1 MAGLIP
7 QNFIDDLLSRANIVD
22 VIDKRV
28 SLKKT
33 GKNYTACCPFHNEK
47 SPSFSVEPEKQFF
60 YCFGCGEGGNVLGF
74 IMKFDS
80 VDFPQAIEILAQEYG
95 LDVPREESPAQKKNA
110 ARLSEIHDTLLKSTA
125 FYQEQLRSH
134 KNRGAAIE
142 YLKRRGVS
150 GEIAR
155 DFNLGFAPEGW
166 DNLSSRYAGSPK
178 GRENLLKAGLV
189 LDRKSKDN
197 DKTFYD
203 RFRNRIMFPIRDS
216 RGRTVAFGGRV
227 LGDEKPK
234 YLNSPE
240 TLVFQKGS
248 ELYGLYEAKKHKA
261 SVEKFVIVE
270 GYMDVIALAQMG
282 IRNAVATLGTATSTH
297 HLVKLFRIVPAVIF
311 CFDGDS
317 AGRKAA
323 WRALETSLPQMEDGR
338 QISFLFLP
346 DNEDPDT
353 LVRKVGKEAF
363 NELIDNAMPL
373 EEFLF
378 NKLSSDLDLE
388 SFQDRGKLSKLAKPL
403 LNQIPNGI
411 FSILVRKRLA
421 EILGIELDSLN
432 LALNSSSDE
441 SEVKRYGAALSQSS
455 SHENGQASKAASEQR
470 QFKAEFTSRVSA
482 DQRIYKKPAGR
493 RKESL
498 ELKAIELLLIE
509 PTVALKA
516 DGDFGVLEH
525 SKNNE
530 TKVLFSLINMIKK
543 DPKINVSVLLG
554 YCSGSEIRSN
564 LSHRL
569 NAERIT
575 PREGLGPEFLE
586 IYNNILSFN
595 KKQLEQSEI
604 TEKLRIRAAEL
615 DQT

>member
-7 QNFIDDLLSRANIVD
+7 QNFIDDLLTRANIVD

-28 SLKKT
+28 SLRKT

-60 YCFGCGEGGNVLGF
+60 YCFGCGEGGNALGF
-74 IMKFDS
+74 ITKFDS
-80 VDFPQAIEILAQEYG
+80 VDFPQAVEILAQEYG
-95 LDVPREESPAQKKNA
+95 LEVPREESPAQKKIA
-110 ARLSEIHDTLLKSTA
+110 AKLEGIHDILAKSSK

-134 KNRGAAIE
+134 SGRDAAVE
-142 YLKRRGVS
+142 YLKHRGVS

-155 DFNLGFAPEGW
+155 DFCLGFAPEGW
-166 DNLSSRYAGSPK
+166 ENLSSLCAKNPQEK
-178 GRENLLKAGLV
+178 ENLVKAGLV
-189 LDRKSKDN
+189 LNRESKDN
-197 DKTFYD
+197 EKSTYD

-216 RGRTVAFGGRV
+216 RGRTIAFGGRV

-240 TLVFQKGS
+240 TPVFQKGS
-248 ELYGLYEAKKHKA
+248 ELYGLYEAKKNRA
-261 SVEKFVIVE
+261 SVEKFLIVE

-282 IRNAVATLGTATSTH
+282 IRNAVATLGTATSAQ
-297 HLVKLFRIVPAVIF
+297 HLTKLFRLVPEVIF

-353 LVRKVGKEAF
+353 LIRKVGQQAF
-363 NELIDNAMPL
+363 NNLIDDATPL

-378 NKLSSDLDLE
+378 NKLSSELDLG

-403 LNQIPNGI
+403 LNQIPDGVFNL
-411 FSILVRKRLA
+411 LVRKRLA
-421 EILGIELDSLN
+421 EILGIELDALN
-432 LALNSSSDE
+432 TTISSSAGKFEAKHYEAVSPNSSSN
-441 SEVKRYGAALSQSS
+441 
-455 SHENGQASKAASEQR
+455 ENDQATEQR
-470 QFKAEFTSRVSA
+470 RFKAKFTSKVSA
-482 DQRIYKKPAGR
+482 E
-493 RKESL
+493 RKFHKNKIVRKRESL

-509 PTVALKA
+509 PTIALSV
-516 DGDFGVLEH
+516 DGDFELLEH
-525 SKNNE
+525 SKNDE
-530 TKVLFSLINMIKK
+530 GKVLFSLIKMIKN
-543 DPKINVSVLLG
+543 DPKISVTVLLG
-554 YCSGSEIRSN
+554 YCSGSEIKSS

-575 PREGLGPEFLE
+575 PKEGLGPEFLE
-586 IYNNILSFN
+586 IYSSILSLN
-595 KKQLEQSEI
+595 KKQVAQHEI
-604 TEKLRIRAAEL
+604 NEKLRARAAEL
-615 DQT
+615 DQI

>member
-7 QNFIDDLLSRANIVD
+7 QNFIDDLLTRANIVD

-28 SLKKT
+28 SLRKT

-60 YCFGCGEGGNVLGF
+60 YCFGCGEGGNALGF
-74 IMKFDS
+74 ITKFDS
-80 VDFPQAIEILAQEYG
+80 VDFPQAVEILAQEYG
-95 LDVPREESPAQKKNA
+95 LEVPREESPAQKKIA
-110 ARLSEIHDTLLKSTA
+110 AKLEGIHDILAKSSK

-134 KNRGAAIE
+134 SGRDAAVE
-142 YLKRRGVS
+142 YLKHRGVS

-155 DFNLGFAPEGW
+155 DFCLGFAPEGW
-166 DNLSSRYAGSPK
+166 ENLSSLCAKNPQEK
-178 GRENLLKAGLV
+178 ENLVKAGLV
-189 LDRKSKDN
+189 LNRESKDN
-197 DKTFYD
+197 EKSTYD

-216 RGRTVAFGGRV
+216 RGRTIAFGGRV

-240 TLVFQKGS
+240 TPVFQKGS
-248 ELYGLYEAKKHKA
+248 ELYGLYEAKKNKA
-261 SVEKFVIVE
+261 SVEKFLIVE

-282 IRNAVATLGTATSTH
+282 IRNAVATLGTATSAQ
-297 HLVKLFRIVPAVIF
+297 HLTKLFRLVPEVIF

-353 LVRKVGKEAF
+353 LIRKVGQQAF
-363 NELIDNAMPL
+363 NKLIDDATPL

-378 NKLSSDLDLE
+378 NKLSSELDLE
-388 SFQDRGKLSKLAKPL
+388 SFQGRGKLSKLAKPL
-403 LNQIPNGI
+403 LNQIPDGVFNL
-411 FSILVRKRLA
+411 LVRKRLA
-421 EILGIELDSLN
+421 EILGIELD
-432 LALNSSSDE
+432 ALNTTISSSAGKFE
-441 SEVKRYGAALSQSS
+441 ANHYEAVSPILSSN
-455 SHENGQASKAASEQR
+455 ENDQATEQR
-470 QFKAEFTSRVSA
+470 RFKAKFTSKVSA
-482 DQRIYKKPAGR
+482 E
-493 RKESL
+493 RKFHKNKIVRKRESL

-509 PTVALKA
+509 PTIALSV
-516 DGDFGVLEH
+516 DGDFELLEH
-525 SKNNE
+525 SKNDE
-530 TKVLFSLINMIKK
+530 GKVLFSLIKMIKNN
-543 DPKINVSVLLG
+543 PKINVTVLLG
-554 YCSGSEIRSN
+554 YCSGSEIKSS

-575 PREGLGPEFLE
+575 PKEGLGPEFLE
-586 IYNNILSFN
+586 IYSNILSLN
-595 KKQLEQSEI
+595 KKQVAQHEI
-604 TEKLRIRAAEL
+604 NEKLRARAAEL
-615 DQT
+615 DQI

>member
-7 QNFIDDLLSRANIVD
+7 QNFIDDLLTRANIVD

-28 SLKKT
+28 SLRKT

-60 YCFGCGEGGNVLGF
+60 YCFGCGEGGNALGF
-74 IMKFDS
+74 ITKFDS
-80 VDFPQAIEILAQEYG
+80 VDFPQAVEILAQEYG
-95 LDVPREESPAQKKNA
+95 LEVPREESPAQKKNA
-110 ARLSEIHDTLLKSTA
+110 AKLEGIHDILAKSSK

-134 KNRGAAIE
+134 SGRDAAVE
-142 YLKRRGVS
+142 YLKHRGVS

-155 DFNLGFAPEGW
+155 DFCLGFAPEGW
-166 DNLSSRYAGSPK
+166 ENLSSLCAKNPQEK
-178 GRENLLKAGLV
+178 ENLVKAGLV
-189 LDRKSKDN
+189 LNRESKDN
-197 DKTFYD
+197 EKSTYD

-216 RGRTVAFGGRV
+216 RGRTIAFGGRV

-240 TLVFQKGS
+240 TPVFQKGS
-248 ELYGLYEAKKHKA
+248 ELYGLYEAKKNRA
-261 SVEKFVIVE
+261 SVEKFLIVE

-282 IRNAVATLGTATSTH
+282 IRNAVATLGTATSAQ
-297 HLVKLFRIVPAVIF
+297 HLTKLFRLVPEVIF

-353 LVRKVGKEAF
+353 LIRKVGQQAF
-363 NELIDNAMPL
+363 NNLIDDATPL

-378 NKLSSDLDLE
+378 NKLSSELDLG

-403 LNQIPNGI
+403 LNQIPDGVFNL
-411 FSILVRKRLA
+411 LVRKRLA
-421 EILGIELDSLN
+421 EILGIELD
-432 LALNSSSDE
+432 ALNTTISSSAGKFE
-441 SEVKRYGAALSQSS
+441 ANHYEAVSPILSSN
-455 SHENGQASKAASEQR
+455 ENDQATEQR
-470 QFKAEFTSRVSA
+470 RFKAKFTSKVSA
-482 DQRIYKKPAGR
+482 E
-493 RKESL
+493 RKFHKNKIVRKRESL

-509 PTVALKA
+509 PTIALSV
-516 DGDFGVLEH
+516 DGDFELLEH
-525 SKNNE
+525 SKNDE
-530 TKVLFSLINMIKK
+530 GKVLFSLIKMIKN
-543 DPKINVSVLLG
+543 DPKISVTVLLG
-554 YCSGSEIRSN
+554 YCSGSEIKSS

-575 PREGLGPEFLE
+575 PKEGLGPEFLE
-586 IYNNILSFN
+586 IYGSILSLN
-595 KKQLEQSEI
+595 KKQVAQHEI
-604 TEKLRIRAAEL
+604 NEKLRARAAEL
-615 DQT
+615 DQI

>member
-7 QNFIDDLLSRANIVD
+7 QNFIDDLLTRANIVD

-28 SLKKT
+28 SLRKT

-60 YCFGCGEGGNVLGF
+60 YCFGCGEGGNALGF
-74 IMKFDS
+74 ITEFDS
-80 VDFPQAIEILAQEYG
+80 VDFPQAVEILAQEYG
-95 LDVPREESPAQKKNA
+95 LEVPREESPAQKKIA
-110 ARLSEIHDTLLKSTA
+110 AKLEGIHDILAKSSK

-134 KNRGAAIE
+134 SGRDAAVE
-142 YLKRRGVS
+142 YLKHRGVS

-155 DFNLGFAPEGW
+155 DFCLGFAPEGW
-166 DNLSSRYAGSPK
+166 ENLSSLCAKNPQEK
-178 GRENLLKAGLV
+178 ENLVKAGLV
-189 LDRKSKDN
+189 LNRESKDN
-197 DKTFYD
+197 GKSTYD

-216 RGRTVAFGGRV
+216 RGRTIAFGGRV

-240 TLVFQKGS
+240 TPVFQKGS
-248 ELYGLYEAKKHKA
+248 ELYGLYEAKKNKA
-261 SVEKFVIVE
+261 SVEKFLIVE

-282 IRNAVATLGTATSTH
+282 IRNAVATLGTATSAQ
-297 HLVKLFRIVPAVIF
+297 HLTKLFRLVPEVIF

-353 LVRKVGKEAF
+353 LIRKVGQQAF
-363 NELIDNAMPL
+363 NKLIDDATPL

-378 NKLSSDLDLE
+378 NKLSSELDLE

-403 LNQIPNGI
+403 LNQIPDGVFNL
-411 FSILVRKRLA
+411 LVRKRLA
-421 EILGIELDSLN
+421 EILGIELD
-432 LALNSSSDE
+432 ALNTTISSSAGKFE
-441 SEVKRYGAALSQSS
+441 ANHYEAVSPILSSN
-455 SHENGQASKAASEQR
+455 ENDQATEQR
-470 QFKAEFTSRVSA
+470 RFKAKFTSKVSA
-482 DQRIYKKPAGR
+482 E
-493 RKESL
+493 RKFHKNKIVRKRESL

-509 PTVALKA
+509 PTIALSV
-516 DGDFGVLEH
+516 DGDFELLEH
-525 SKNNE
+525 SKNDE
-530 TKVLFSLINMIKK
+530 GKVLFSLIKMIKN
-543 DPKINVSVLLG
+543 DPKISVTVLLG
-554 YCSGSEIRSN
+554 YCSGSEIKSS

-575 PREGLGPEFLE
+575 PKEGLGPEFLE
-586 IYNNILSFN
+586 IYSNILSLN
-595 KKQLEQSEI
+595 KKQVAQHEI
-604 TEKLRIRAAEL
+604 NEKLRARAAEL
-615 DQT
+615 DQI

>member
-7 QNFIDDLLSRANIVD
+7 QNFIDDLLTRANIVD

-28 SLKKT
+28 SLRKT

-60 YCFGCGEGGNVLGF
+60 YCFGCGEGGNALGF
-74 IMKFDS
+74 ITKFDS
-80 VDFPQAIEILAQEYG
+80 VDFPQAVEILAQEYG
-95 LDVPREESPAQKKNA
+95 LEVPREESPAQKKNA
-110 ARLSEIHDTLLKSTA
+110 AKLEGIHDILAKSSK

-134 KNRGAAIE
+134 SGRDAAVE
-142 YLKRRGVS
+142 YLKHRGVS

-155 DFNLGFAPEGW
+155 DFCLGFAPEGW
-166 DNLSSRYAGSPK
+166 ENLSSLCAKNPQEK
-178 GRENLLKAGLV
+178 ENLVKAGLV
-189 LDRKSKDN
+189 LNRESKDN
-197 DKTFYD
+197 EKSTYD

-216 RGRTVAFGGRV
+216 RGRTIAFGGRV

-240 TLVFQKGS
+240 TPVFQKGS
-248 ELYGLYEAKKHKA
+248 ELYGLYEAKKNRA
-261 SVEKFVIVE
+261 SVEKFLIVE

-282 IRNAVATLGTATSTH
+282 IRNAVATLGTATSAQ
-297 HLVKLFRIVPAVIF
+297 HLTKLFRLVPEVIF

-353 LVRKVGKEAF
+353 LIRKVGQQAF
-363 NELIDNAMPL
+363 NKLIDDATPL

-378 NKLSSDLDLE
+378 NKLSSELDLG

-403 LNQIPNGI
+403 LNQIPDGVFNL
-411 FSILVRKRLA
+411 LVRKRLA
-421 EILGIELDSLN
+421 EILGIELDALN
-432 LALNSSSDE
+432 TTISSSAGKYEAKHYEAVSPNSSSN
-441 SEVKRYGAALSQSS
+441 
-455 SHENGQASKAASEQR
+455 ENDQATEQR
-470 QFKAEFTSRVSA
+470 RFKAKFTSKVSA
-482 DQRIYKKPAGR
+482 E
-493 RKESL
+493 RKFHKNKIVRKRESL

-509 PTVALKA
+509 PTIALSV
-516 DGDFGVLEH
+516 DGDFELLEH
-525 SKNNE
+525 SKNDE
-530 TKVLFSLINMIKK
+530 GKVLFSLIKMIKN
-543 DPKINVSVLLG
+543 DPKISVTVLLG
-554 YCSGSEIRSN
+554 YCSGSEIKSS

-575 PREGLGPEFLE
+575 PKEGLGPEFLE
-586 IYNNILSFN
+586 IYSSILSLN
-595 KKQLEQSEI
+595 KKQVAQHEI
-604 TEKLRIRAAEL
+604 NEKLRARAAEL
-615 DQT
+615 DQI

>member
-7 QNFIDDLLSRANIVD
+7 QNFIDDLLTRANIVD

-28 SLKKT
+28 SLRKT

-60 YCFGCGEGGNVLGF
+60 YCFGCGEGGNALGF
-74 IMKFDS
+74 ITKFDS
-80 VDFPQAIEILAQEYG
+80 VDFPQAVEILAQEYG
-95 LDVPREESPAQKKNA
+95 LEVPREESPAQKKIA
-110 ARLSEIHDTLLKSTA
+110 AKLEGIHDILAKSTK

-134 KNRGAAIE
+134 TGRDAAVA

-155 DFNLGFAPEGW
+155 DFCLGFAPEGW
-166 DNLSSRYAGSPK
+166 ENLSSLCAKNPQEK
-178 GRENLLKAGLV
+178 ENLVKAGLV
-189 LDRKSKDN
+189 LNRESKDN
-197 DKTFYD
+197 GKSTYD

-216 RGRTVAFGGRV
+216 RGRTIAFGGRV

-240 TLVFQKGS
+240 TPVFQKGN
-248 ELYGLYEAKKHKA
+248 ELYGLYEAKKNKA
-261 SVEKFVIVE
+261 SVEKFLIVE

-282 IRNAVATLGTATSTH
+282 IRNAVATLGTATSAQ
-297 HLVKLFRIVPAVIF
+297 HLTKLFRLVPEVIF

-353 LVRKVGKEAF
+353 VIRKVGQQAF
-363 NELIDNAMPL
+363 SKLVDDATPL

-403 LNQIPNGI
+403 LNQIPDGI
-411 FSILVRKRLA
+411 FNLLVRKRLA
-421 EILGIELDSLN
+421 EILGIELDALN
-432 LALNSSSDE
+432 TTISASAGKFEAKHYEAVSPNSSSN
-441 SEVKRYGAALSQSS
+441 
-455 SHENGQASKAASEQR
+455 ENDQATEQR
-470 QFKAEFTSRVSA
+470 RFKEKFTSKVSA
-482 DQRIYKKPAGR
+482 
-493 RKESL
+493 
-498 ELKAIELLLIE
+498 
-509 PTVALKA
+509 
-516 DGDFGVLEH
+516 
-525 SKNNE
+525 
-530 TKVLFSLINMIKK
+530 
-543 DPKINVSVLLG
+543 
-554 YCSGSEIRSN
+554 
-564 LSHRL
+564 
-569 NAERIT
+569 
-575 PREGLGPEFLE
+575 
-586 IYNNILSFN
+586 
-595 KKQLEQSEI
+595 
-604 TEKLRIRAAEL
+604 
-615 DQT
+615 

>member
-7 QNFIDDLLSRANIVD
+7 QNFIDDLLTRANIVD

-28 SLKKT
+28 SLRKT

-60 YCFGCGEGGNVLGF
+60 YCFGCGEGGNALGF
-74 IMKFDS
+74 ITKFDS
-80 VDFPQAIEILAQEYG
+80 VDFPQAVEILAQEYG
-95 LDVPREESPAQKKNA
+95 LEVPREESPAQKKIA
-110 ARLSEIHDTLLKSTA
+110 AKLEGIHDILAKSSK

-134 KNRGAAIE
+134 SGRDAAVE
-142 YLKRRGVS
+142 YLKHRGVS

-155 DFNLGFAPEGW
+155 DFCLGFAPEGW
-166 DNLSSRYAGSPK
+166 ENLSSLCAKNPQEK
-178 GRENLLKAGLV
+178 ENLVKAGLV
-189 LDRKSKDN
+189 LNRESKDN
-197 DKTFYD
+197 EKSTYD

-216 RGRTVAFGGRV
+216 RGRTIAFGGRV

-240 TLVFQKGS
+240 TPVFQKGS
-248 ELYGLYEAKKHKA
+248 ELYGLYEAKKNRA
-261 SVEKFVIVE
+261 SVEKFLIVE

-282 IRNAVATLGTATSTH
+282 IRNAVATLGTATSAQ
-297 HLVKLFRIVPAVIF
+297 HLTKLFRLVPEVIF

-353 LVRKVGKEAF
+353 LIRKVGQQAF
-363 NELIDNAMPL
+363 NKLIDDATPL

-378 NKLSSDLDLE
+378 NKLSSELDLE

-403 LNQIPNGI
+403 LNQIPDGVFNL
-411 FSILVRKRLA
+411 LVRKRLA
-421 EILGIELDSLN
+421 EILGIELD
-432 LALNSSSDE
+432 ALNTTISSSAGKFE
-441 SEVKRYGAALSQSS
+441 ANHYEAVSPILSSN
-455 SHENGQASKAASEQR
+455 ENDQATEQR
-470 QFKAEFTSRVSA
+470 RFKAKFTSKVSA
-482 DQRIYKKPAGR
+482 E
-493 RKESL
+493 RKFHKNKIVRKRESL

-509 PTVALKA
+509 PTIALSV
-516 DGDFGVLEH
+516 DGDFELLEH
-525 SKNNE
+525 SKNDE
-530 TKVLFSLINMIKK
+530 GKVLFSLIKMIKN
-543 DPKINVSVLLG
+543 DPKISVTVLLG
-554 YCSGSEIRSN
+554 YCSGSEIKSS

-575 PREGLGPEFLE
+575 PKEGLGPEFLE
-586 IYNNILSFN
+586 IYSNILSLN
-595 KKQLEQSEI
+595 KKQVAQHEI
-604 TEKLRIRAAEL
+604 NEKLRARAAEL
-615 DQT
+615 DQI

>member
-7 QNFIDDLLSRANIVD
+7 QNFIDDLLTRANIVD

-28 SLKKT
+28 SLRKT

-60 YCFGCGEGGNVLGF
+60 YCFGCGEGGNALGF
-74 IMKFDS
+74 ITKFDS
-80 VDFPQAIEILAQEYG
+80 VDFPQAVEILAQEYG
-95 LDVPREESPAQKKNA
+95 LEVPREESPAQKKIA
-110 ARLSEIHDTLLKSTA
+110 AKLEGIHDILAKSSK

-134 KNRGAAIE
+134 SGRDAAVE
-142 YLKRRGVS
+142 YLKHRGVS

-155 DFNLGFAPEGW
+155 DFCLGFAPEGW
-166 DNLSSRYAGSPK
+166 ENLSSLCAKNPQEK
-178 GRENLLKAGLV
+178 ENLVKAGLV
-189 LDRKSKDN
+189 LNRESKDN
-197 DKTFYD
+197 GKSTYD

-216 RGRTVAFGGRV
+216 RGRTIAFGGRV

-240 TLVFQKGS
+240 TPVFQKGS
-248 ELYGLYEAKKHKA
+248 ELYGLYEAKKNKA
-261 SVEKFVIVE
+261 SVEKFLIVE

-282 IRNAVATLGTATSTH
+282 IRNAVATLGTATSAQ
-297 HLVKLFRIVPAVIF
+297 HLTKLFRLVPEVIF

-353 LVRKVGKEAF
+353 LIRKVGQQAF
-363 NELIDNAMPL
+363 NNLIDDATPL

-378 NKLSSDLDLE
+378 NKLSSELDLG

-403 LNQIPNGI
+403 LNQIPDGVFNL
-411 FSILVRKRLA
+411 LVRKRLA
-421 EILGIELDSLN
+421 EILGIELDALN
-432 LALNSSSDE
+432 TTISSSAGKFEAKHYEAVSPNSSSN
-441 SEVKRYGAALSQSS
+441 
-455 SHENGQASKAASEQR
+455 ENDQATEQR
-470 QFKAEFTSRVSA
+470 RFKAKFTSKVSA
-482 DQRIYKKPAGR
+482 E
-493 RKESL
+493 RKFHKNKIVRKRESL

-509 PTVALKA
+509 PTIALSV
-516 DGDFGVLEH
+516 DGDFELLEH
-525 SKNNE
+525 SKNDE
-530 TKVLFSLINMIKK
+530 GKVLFSLIKMIKN
-543 DPKINVSVLLG
+543 DPKISVTVLLG
-554 YCSGSEIRSN
+554 YCSGSEIKSS

-575 PREGLGPEFLE
+575 PKEGLGPEFLE
-586 IYNNILSFN
+586 IYSSILSLN
-595 KKQLEQSEI
+595 KKQVAQHEI
-604 TEKLRIRAAEL
+604 NEKLRARAAEL
-615 DQT
+615 DQI

>member
-7 QNFIDDLLSRANIVD
+7 QNFIDDLLTRANIVD

-28 SLKKT
+28 SLRKT

-60 YCFGCGEGGNVLGF
+60 YCFGCGEGGNALGF
-74 IMKFDS
+74 ITKFDS
-80 VDFPQAIEILAQEYG
+80 VDFPQAVEILAQEYG
-95 LDVPREESPAQKKNA
+95 LEVPREESPAQKKNA
-110 ARLSEIHDTLLKSTA
+110 AKLEGIHDILAKSSK

-134 KNRGAAIE
+134 SGRDAAVE
-142 YLKRRGVS
+142 YLKHRGVS

-155 DFNLGFAPEGW
+155 DFCLGFAPEGW
-166 DNLSSRYAGSPK
+166 ENLSSLCAKNPQEK
-178 GRENLLKAGLV
+178 ENLVKAGLV
-189 LDRKSKDN
+189 LNRESKDN
-197 DKTFYD
+197 EKSTYD

-216 RGRTVAFGGRV
+216 RGRTIAFGGRV

-240 TLVFQKGS
+240 TPVFQKGN
-248 ELYGLYEAKKHKA
+248 ELYGLYEAKKNRA
-261 SVEKFVIVE
+261 SIEKFLIVE

-282 IRNAVATLGTATSTH
+282 IRNAVATLGTATSAQ
-297 HLVKLFRIVPAVIF
+297 HLTKLFRLVPEVIF

-353 LVRKVGKEAF
+353 LIRKVGQQAF
-363 NELIDNAMPL
+363 NKLIDDATPL

-378 NKLSSDLDLE
+378 NKLSSELDLG

-403 LNQIPNGI
+403 LNQIPDGVFNL
-411 FSILVRKRLA
+411 LVRKRLA
-421 EILGIELDSLN
+421 EILGIELD
-432 LALNSSSDE
+432 ALNTTISSSAGKFE
-441 SEVKRYGAALSQSS
+441 ANHYEAVSPILSSN
-455 SHENGQASKAASEQR
+455 ENDQATEQR
-470 QFKAEFTSRVSA
+470 RFKAKFTSKVSA
-482 DQRIYKKPAGR
+482 E
-493 RKESL
+493 RKFHKNKIVRKRESL

-509 PTVALKA
+509 PTIALSV
-516 DGDFGVLEH
+516 DGDFELLEH
-525 SKNNE
+525 SKNDE
-530 TKVLFSLINMIKK
+530 GKVLFSLIKMIKN
-543 DPKINVSVLLG
+543 DPKISVTVLLG
-554 YCSGSEIRSN
+554 YCSGSEIKSS

-575 PREGLGPEFLE
+575 PKEGLGPEFLE
-586 IYNNILSFN
+586 IYSSILSLN
-595 KKQLEQSEI
+595 KKQVAQHEI
-604 TEKLRIRAAEL
+604 NEKLRARAAEL
-615 DQT
+615 DQI

>member
-7 QNFIDDLLSRANIVD
+7 QNFIDDLLTRANIVD

-28 SLKKT
+28 SLRKT

-60 YCFGCGEGGNVLGF
+60 YCFGCGEGGNALGF
-74 IMKFDS
+74 ITKFDS
-80 VDFPQAIEILAQEYG
+80 VDFPQAVEILAQEYG
-95 LDVPREESPAQKKNA
+95 LEVPREESPAQKKIA
-110 ARLSEIHDTLLKSTA
+110 AKLEGIHDILAKSSK

-134 KNRGAAIE
+134 SGRDAAVE
-142 YLKRRGVS
+142 YLKHRGVS
-150 GEIAR
+150 GVIAR
-155 DFNLGFAPEGW
+155 DFCLGFAPEGW
-166 DNLSSRYAGSPK
+166 ENLSSLCAKNPQEK
-178 GRENLLKAGLV
+178 ENLVKAGLV
-189 LDRKSKDN
+189 LNRESKDN
-197 DKTFYD
+197 EKSTYD

-216 RGRTVAFGGRV
+216 RGRTIAFGGRV

-240 TLVFQKGS
+240 TPVFQKGS
-248 ELYGLYEAKKHKA
+248 ELYGLYEAKKNRA
-261 SVEKFVIVE
+261 SVEKFLIVE

-282 IRNAVATLGTATSTH
+282 IRNAVATLGTATSAQ
-297 HLVKLFRIVPAVIF
+297 HLTKLFRLVPEVIF

-353 LVRKVGKEAF
+353 LIRKVGQQAF
-363 NELIDNAMPL
+363 NKLIDDATPL

-378 NKLSSDLDLE
+378 NKLSSELDLG

-403 LNQIPNGI
+403 LNQIPDGVFNL
-411 FSILVRKRLA
+411 LVRKRLA
-421 EILGIELDSLN
+421 EILGIELD
-432 LALNSSSDE
+432 ALNTTISSSAGKFE
-441 SEVKRYGAALSQSS
+441 ANHYEAVSPILSSN
-455 SHENGQASKAASEQR
+455 ENDQATEQR
-470 QFKAEFTSRVSA
+470 RFKAKFTSKVSA
-482 DQRIYKKPAGR
+482 E
-493 RKESL
+493 RKFHKNKIVRKRESL

-509 PTVALKA
+509 PTIALSV
-516 DGDFGVLEH
+516 DGDFELLEH
-525 SKNNE
+525 SKNDE
-530 TKVLFSLINMIKK
+530 GKVLFSLIKMIKN
-543 DPKINVSVLLG
+543 DPKISVTVLLG
-554 YCSGSEIRSN
+554 YCSGSEIKSS

-575 PREGLGPEFLE
+575 PKEGLGPEFLE
-586 IYNNILSFN
+586 IYSNILSLN
-595 KKQLEQSEI
+595 KKQVAQHEI
-604 TEKLRIRAAEL
+604 NEKLRARAAEL
-615 DQT
+615 DQI

>member
-7 QNFIDDLLSRANIVD
+7 QNFIDDLLTRANIVD

-28 SLKKT
+28 SLRKT

-60 YCFGCGEGGNVLGF
+60 YCFGCGEGGNALGF
-74 IMKFDS
+74 ITKFDS
-80 VDFPQAIEILAQEYG
+80 VDFPQAVEILAQEYG
-95 LDVPREESPAQKKNA
+95 LEVPREESPAQKKIA
-110 ARLSEIHDTLLKSTA
+110 AKLEGIHDILAKSTK

-134 KNRGAAIE
+134 TGRDAAVA

-155 DFNLGFAPEGW
+155 DFCLGFAPEGW
-166 DNLSSRYAGSPK
+166 ENLSSLCAKNPQEK
-178 GRENLLKAGLV
+178 ENLVKAGLV
-189 LDRKSKDN
+189 LNRESKDN
-197 DKTFYD
+197 GKSTYD

-216 RGRTVAFGGRV
+216 RGRTIAFGGRV

-240 TLVFQKGS
+240 TPVFQKGN
-248 ELYGLYEAKKHKA
+248 ELYGLYEAKKNKA
-261 SVEKFVIVE
+261 SVEKFLIVE

-282 IRNAVATLGTATSTH
+282 IRNAVATLGTATSAQ
-297 HLVKLFRIVPAVIF
+297 HLTKLFRLVPEVIF

-353 LVRKVGKEAF
+353 VIRKVGQQAF
-363 NELIDNAMPL
+363 SKLVDDATPL

-403 LNQIPNGI
+403 LNQIPDGI
-411 FSILVRKRLA
+411 FNLLVRKRLA
-421 EILGIELDSLN
+421 EILGIELDALN
-432 LALNSSSDE
+432 TTISASAGKFEAKHYEAVSPNSSSN
-441 SEVKRYGAALSQSS
+441 
-455 SHENGQASKAASEQR
+455 ENDQATEQR
-470 QFKAEFTSRVSA
+470 RFKEKFTSKVSA
-482 DQRIYKKPAGR
+482 E
-493 RKESL
+493 RKFHKNPIVRKRESL

-509 PTVALKA
+509 PTIALSV
-516 DGDFGVLEH
+516 DGDFELLEH
-525 SKNNE
+525 SKNDE
-530 TKVLFSLINMIKK
+530 AKVLFSLIKMIKN
-543 DPKINVSVLLG
+543 DPKISVTVLLG
-554 YCSGSEIRSN
+554 YCSGSEIKSS

-575 PREGLGPEFLE
+575 PKEGLGPEFLE
-586 IYNNILSFN
+586 IYSNILSLN
-595 KKQLEQSEI
+595 KKQVAQHEI
-604 TEKLRIRAAEL
+604 NEKLRARAAEL
-615 DQT
+615 DQI

>member
-7 QNFIDDLLSRANIVD
+7 QNFIDDLLTRANIVD

-28 SLKKT
+28 SLRKT

-60 YCFGCGEGGNVLGF
+60 YCFGCGEGGNALGF
-74 IMKFDS
+74 ITKFDS
-80 VDFPQAIEILAQEYG
+80 VDFPQAVEILAQEYG
-95 LDVPREESPAQKKNA
+95 LEVPREESPAQKKNA
-110 ARLSEIHDTLLKSTA
+110 AKLEGIHDILAKSSK

-134 KNRGAAIE
+134 SGRDAAVE
-142 YLKRRGVS
+142 YLKHRGVS

-155 DFNLGFAPEGW
+155 DFCLGFAPEGW
-166 DNLSSRYAGSPK
+166 ENLSSLCAKNPQEK
-178 GRENLLKAGLV
+178 ENLVKAGLV
-189 LDRKSKDN
+189 LNRESKDN
-197 DKTFYD
+197 GKSTYD

-216 RGRTVAFGGRV
+216 RGRTIAFGGRV

-240 TLVFQKGS
+240 TPVFQKGS
-248 ELYGLYEAKKHKA
+248 ELYGLYEAKKNKA
-261 SVEKFVIVE
+261 SVEKFLIVE

-282 IRNAVATLGTATSTH
+282 IRNAVATLGTATSAQ
-297 HLVKLFRIVPAVIF
+297 HLTKLFRLVPEVIF

-353 LVRKVGKEAF
+353 LIRKVGQQAF
-363 NELIDNAMPL
+363 NKLIDDATPL

-378 NKLSSDLDLE
+378 NKLSSELDLE

-403 LNQIPNGI
+403 LNQIPDGVFNL
-411 FSILVRKRLA
+411 LVRKRLA
-421 EILGIELDSLN
+421 EILGIELD
-432 LALNSSSDE
+432 ALNTTISSSAGKFE
-441 SEVKRYGAALSQSS
+441 ANHYEAVSPILSSN
-455 SHENGQASKAASEQR
+455 ENDQATEQR
-470 QFKAEFTSRVSA
+470 RFKAKFTSKVSA
-482 DQRIYKKPAGR
+482 E
-493 RKESL
+493 RKFHKNKIVRKRESL

-509 PTVALKA
+509 PTIALSV
-516 DGDFGVLEH
+516 DGDFELLEH
-525 SKNNE
+525 SKNDE
-530 TKVLFSLINMIKK
+530 GKVLFSLIKMIKN
-543 DPKINVSVLLG
+543 DPKISVTVLLG
-554 YCSGSEIRSN
+554 YCSGSEIKSS

-575 PREGLGPEFLE
+575 PKEGLGPEFLE
-586 IYNNILSFN
+586 IYSNILSLN
-595 KKQLEQSEI
+595 KKQVAQHEI
-604 TEKLRIRAAEL
+604 NEKLRARAAEL
-615 DQT
+615 DQI

>member
-7 QNFIDDLLSRANIVD
+7 QNFIDDLLTRANIVD

-28 SLKKT
+28 SLRKT

-60 YCFGCGEGGNVLGF
+60 YCFGCGEGGNALGF
-74 IMKFDS
+74 ITKFDS
-80 VDFPQAIEILAQEYG
+80 VDFPQAVEILAQEYG
-95 LDVPREESPAQKKNA
+95 LEVPREESPAQKKNA
-110 ARLSEIHDTLLKSTA
+110 AKLEGIHDILAKSSK

-134 KNRGAAIE
+134 SGRDAAVE
-142 YLKRRGVS
+142 YLKHRGVS

-155 DFNLGFAPEGW
+155 DFCLGFAPEGW
-166 DNLSSRYAGSPK
+166 ENLSSLCAKNPQEK
-178 GRENLLKAGLV
+178 ENLVKAGLV
-189 LDRKSKDN
+189 LNRESKDN
-197 DKTFYD
+197 EKSTYD

-216 RGRTVAFGGRV
+216 RGRTIAFGGRV

-240 TLVFQKGS
+240 TPVFQKGS
-248 ELYGLYEAKKHKA
+248 ELYGLYEAKKNRA
-261 SVEKFVIVE
+261 SVEKFLIVE

-282 IRNAVATLGTATSTH
+282 IRNAVATLGTATSAQ
-297 HLVKLFRIVPAVIF
+297 HLTKLFRLVPEVIF

-353 LVRKVGKEAF
+353 LIRKVGQQAF
-363 NELIDNAMPL
+363 NKLIDDATPL

-378 NKLSSDLDLE
+378 NKLSSELDLG

-403 LNQIPNGI
+403 LNQIPDGVFNL
-411 FSILVRKRLA
+411 LVRKRLA
-421 EILGIELDSLN
+421 EILGIELDALN
-432 LALNSSSDE
+432 TTISSSAGKFEAKHYEAVSPNSSSN
-441 SEVKRYGAALSQSS
+441 
-455 SHENGQASKAASEQR
+455 ENDQATEQR
-470 QFKAEFTSRVSA
+470 RFKAKFTSKVSA
-482 DQRIYKKPAGR
+482 E
-493 RKESL
+493 RKFHKNKIVRKRESL

-509 PTVALKA
+509 PTIALSV
-516 DGDFGVLEH
+516 DGDFELLEH
-525 SKNNE
+525 SKNDE
-530 TKVLFSLINMIKK
+530 GKVLFSLIKMIKNN
-543 DPKINVSVLLG
+543 PKINVTVLLG
-554 YCSGSEIRSN
+554 YCSGSEIKSS

-575 PREGLGPEFLE
+575 PKEGLGPEFLE
-586 IYNNILSFN
+586 IYSSILSLN
-595 KKQLEQSEI
+595 KKQVAQHEI
-604 TEKLRIRAAEL
+604 NEKLRARAAEL
-615 DQT
+615 DQI

>member
-7 QNFIDDLLSRANIVD
+7 QNFIDDLLTRANIVD

-28 SLKKT
+28 SLRKT

-60 YCFGCGEGGNVLGF
+60 YCFGCGEGGNALGF
-74 IMKFDS
+74 ITKFDS
-80 VDFPQAIEILAQEYG
+80 VDFPQAVEILAQEYG
-95 LDVPREESPAQKKNA
+95 LEVPREESPAQKKNA
-110 ARLSEIHDTLLKSTA
+110 AKLEGIHDILAKSSK

-134 KNRGAAIE
+134 SGRDAAVE
-142 YLKRRGVS
+142 YLKHRGVS

-155 DFNLGFAPEGW
+155 DFCLGFAPEGW
-166 DNLSSRYAGSPK
+166 ENLSSLCAKNPQEK
-178 GRENLLKAGLV
+178 ENLVKAGLV
-189 LDRKSKDN
+189 LNRESKDN
-197 DKTFYD
+197 EKSTYD

-216 RGRTVAFGGRV
+216 RGRTIAFGGRV

-240 TLVFQKGS
+240 TPVFQKGS
-248 ELYGLYEAKKHKA
+248 ELYGLYEAKKNKA
-261 SVEKFVIVE
+261 SVEKFLIVE

-282 IRNAVATLGTATSTH
+282 IRNAVATLGTATSAQ
-297 HLVKLFRIVPAVIF
+297 HLTKLFRLVPEVIF

-353 LVRKVGKEAF
+353 LIRKVGQQAF
-363 NELIDNAMPL
+363 NKLIDDATPL

-378 NKLSSDLDLE
+378 NKLSSELDLG

-403 LNQIPNGI
+403 LNQIPDGVFNL
-411 FSILVRKRLA
+411 LVRKRLA
-421 EILGIELDSLN
+421 EILGIELDALN
-432 LALNSSSDE
+432 TTISSSAGKFEAKHYEAVSPNSSSN
-441 SEVKRYGAALSQSS
+441 
-455 SHENGQASKAASEQR
+455 ENDQATEQR
-470 QFKAEFTSRVSA
+470 RFKAKFTSKVSA
-482 DQRIYKKPAGR
+482 E
-493 RKESL
+493 RKFHKNKIVRKRESL

-509 PTVALKA
+509 PTIALSV
-516 DGDFGVLEH
+516 DGDFELLEH
-525 SKNNE
+525 SKNDE
-530 TKVLFSLINMIKK
+530 GKVLFSLIKMIKN
-543 DPKINVSVLLG
+543 DPKISVTVLLG
-554 YCSGSEIRSN
+554 YCSGSEIKSS

-575 PREGLGPEFLE
+575 PKEGLGPEFLE
-586 IYNNILSFN
+586 IYSNILSLN
-595 KKQLEQSEI
+595 KKQVAQHEI
-604 TEKLRIRAAEL
+604 NEKLRARAAEL
-615 DQT
+615 DQI

>member
-7 QNFIDDLLSRANIVD
+7 QNFIDDLLTRANIVD

-28 SLKKT
+28 SLRKT

-60 YCFGCGEGGNVLGF
+60 YCFGCGEGGNALGF
-74 IMKFDS
+74 ITKFDS
-80 VDFPQAIEILAQEYG
+80 VDFPQAVEILAQEYG
-95 LDVPREESPAQKKNA
+95 LEVPREESPAQKKNA
-110 ARLSEIHDTLLKSTA
+110 AKLEGIHDILAKSSK

-134 KNRGAAIE
+134 SGRDAAVE
-142 YLKRRGVS
+142 YLKHRGVS

-155 DFNLGFAPEGW
+155 DFCLGFAPEGW
-166 DNLSSRYAGSPK
+166 ENLSSLCAKNPQEK
-178 GRENLLKAGLV
+178 ENLVKAGLV
-189 LDRKSKDN
+189 LNRESKDN
-197 DKTFYD
+197 EKSTYD

-216 RGRTVAFGGRV
+216 RGRTIAFGGRV

-240 TLVFQKGS
+240 TPVFQKGS
-248 ELYGLYEAKKHKA
+248 ELYGLYEAKKNRA
-261 SVEKFVIVE
+261 SVEKFLIVE

-282 IRNAVATLGTATSTH
+282 IRNAVATLGTATSAQ
-297 HLVKLFRIVPAVIF
+297 HLTKLFRLVPEVIF

-353 LVRKVGKEAF
+353 LIRKVGQQAF
-363 NELIDNAMPL
+363 NNLIDDATPL

-378 NKLSSDLDLE
+378 NKLSSELDLG

-403 LNQIPNGI
+403 LNQIPDGVFNL
-411 FSILVRKRLA
+411 LVRKRLA
-421 EILGIELDSLN
+421 EILGIELD
-432 LALNSSSDE
+432 ALNTTISSSAGKFE
-441 SEVKRYGAALSQSS
+441 ANHYEAVSPILSSN
-455 SHENGQASKAASEQR
+455 ENDQATEQR
-470 QFKAEFTSRVSA
+470 RFKAKFTSKVSA
-482 DQRIYKKPAGR
+482 E
-493 RKESL
+493 RKFHKNKIVRKRESL

-509 PTVALKA
+509 PTIALSV
-516 DGDFGVLEH
+516 DGDFELLEH
-525 SKNNE
+525 SKNDE
-530 TKVLFSLINMIKK
+530 GKVLFSLIKMIKN
-543 DPKINVSVLLG
+543 DPKISVTVLLG
-554 YCSGSEIRSN
+554 YCSGSEIKSS

-575 PREGLGPEFLE
+575 PKEGLGPEFLE
-586 IYNNILSFN
+586 IYSSILSLN
-595 KKQLEQSEI
+595 KKQVAQHEI
-604 TEKLRIRAAEL
+604 NEKLRARAAEL
-615 DQT
+615 DQI

>member
-7 QNFIDDLLSRANIVD
+7 QNFIDDLLTRANIVD

-28 SLKKT
+28 SLRKT

-60 YCFGCGEGGNVLGF
+60 YCFGCGEGGNALGF
-74 IMKFDS
+74 ITKFDS
-80 VDFPQAIEILAQEYG
+80 VDFPQAVEILAQEYG
-95 LDVPREESPAQKKNA
+95 LEVPREESPAQKKNA
-110 ARLSEIHDTLLKSTA
+110 AKLEGIHDILAKSSK

-134 KNRGAAIE
+134 SGRDAAVE
-142 YLKRRGVS
+142 YLKHRGVS

-155 DFNLGFAPEGW
+155 DFCLGFAPEGW
-166 DNLSSRYAGSPK
+166 ENLSSLCAKNPQEK
-178 GRENLLKAGLV
+178 ENLVKAGLV
-189 LDRKSKDN
+189 LNRESKDN
-197 DKTFYD
+197 EKSTYD

-216 RGRTVAFGGRV
+216 RGRTIAFGGRV

-240 TLVFQKGS
+240 TPVFQKGS
-248 ELYGLYEAKKHKA
+248 ELYGLYEAKKNRA
-261 SVEKFVIVE
+261 SVEKFLIVE

-282 IRNAVATLGTATSTH
+282 IRNAVATLGTATSAQ
-297 HLVKLFRIVPAVIF
+297 HLTKLFRLVPEVIF

-353 LVRKVGKEAF
+353 LIRKVGQQAF
-363 NELIDNAMPL
+363 NKLIDDATPL

-378 NKLSSDLDLE
+378 NKLSSELDLG

-403 LNQIPNGI
+403 LNQIPDGVFNL
-411 FSILVRKRLA
+411 LVRKRLA
-421 EILGIELDSLN
+421 EILGIELD
-432 LALNSSSDE
+432 ALNTTISSSAGKFE
-441 SEVKRYGAALSQSS
+441 ANHYEAVSPILSSN
-455 SHENGQASKAASEQR
+455 ENDQATEQR
-470 QFKAEFTSRVSA
+470 RFKAKFTSKVSA
-482 DQRIYKKPAGR
+482 E
-493 RKESL
+493 RKFHKNKIVRKRESL

-509 PTVALKA
+509 PTIALSV
-516 DGDFGVLEH
+516 DGDFELLEH
-525 SKNNE
+525 SKNDE
-530 TKVLFSLINMIKK
+530 GKVLFSLIKMIKN
-543 DPKINVSVLLG
+543 DPKISVTVLLG
-554 YCSGSEIRSN
+554 YCSGSEIKSS

-575 PREGLGPEFLE
+575 PKEGLGPEFLE
-586 IYNNILSFN
+586 IYSSILSLN
-595 KKQLEQSEI
+595 KKQVAQHEI
-604 TEKLRIRAAEL
+604 NEKLRARAAEL
-615 DQT
+615 DQI

>member
-7 QNFIDDLLSRANIVD
+7 QNFIDDLLTRANIVD

-28 SLKKT
+28 SLRKT

-60 YCFGCGEGGNVLGF
+60 YCFGCGEGGNALGF
-74 IMKFDS
+74 ITKFDS
-80 VDFPQAIEILAQEYG
+80 VDFPQAVEILAQEYG
-95 LDVPREESPAQKKNA
+95 LEVPREESPAQKKNA
-110 ARLSEIHDTLLKSTA
+110 AKLEGIHDILAKSSK

-134 KNRGAAIE
+134 SGRDAAVE
-142 YLKRRGVS
+142 YLKHRGVS

-155 DFNLGFAPEGW
+155 DFCLGFAPEGW
-166 DNLSSRYAGSPK
+166 ENLSSLCAKNPQEK
-178 GRENLLKAGLV
+178 ENLVKAGLV
-189 LDRKSKDN
+189 LNRESKDN
-197 DKTFYD
+197 GKSTYD

-216 RGRTVAFGGRV
+216 RGRTIAFGGRV

-240 TLVFQKGS
+240 TPVFQKGS
-248 ELYGLYEAKKHKA
+248 ELYGLYEAKKNKA
-261 SVEKFVIVE
+261 SVEKFLIVE

-282 IRNAVATLGTATSTH
+282 IRNAVATLGTATSAQ
-297 HLVKLFRIVPAVIF
+297 HLTKLFRLVPEVIF

-353 LVRKVGKEAF
+353 LIRKVGQQAF
-363 NELIDNAMPL
+363 NNLIDDATPL

-378 NKLSSDLDLE
+378 NKLSSELDLG

-403 LNQIPNGI
+403 LNQIPDGVFNL
-411 FSILVRKRLA
+411 LVRKRLA
-421 EILGIELDSLN
+421 EILGIELDALN
-432 LALNSSSDE
+432 TTISSSAGKFEAKHYEAVSPNSSSN
-441 SEVKRYGAALSQSS
+441 
-455 SHENGQASKAASEQR
+455 ENDQATEQR
-470 QFKAEFTSRVSA
+470 RFKAKFTSKVSA
-482 DQRIYKKPAGR
+482 E
-493 RKESL
+493 RKFHKNKIVRKRESL

-509 PTVALKA
+509 PTIALSV
-516 DGDFGVLEH
+516 DGDFELLEH
-525 SKNNE
+525 SKNDE
-530 TKVLFSLINMIKK
+530 GKVLFSLIKMIKN
-543 DPKINVSVLLG
+543 DPKISVTVLLG
-554 YCSGSEIRSN
+554 YCSGSEIKSS

-575 PREGLGPEFLE
+575 PKEGLGPEFLE
-586 IYNNILSFN
+586 IYSNILSLN
-595 KKQLEQSEI
+595 KKQVAQHEI
-604 TEKLRIRAAEL
+604 NEKLRARAAEL
-615 DQT
+615 DQI

>member
-7 QNFIDDLLSRANIVD
+7 QNFIDDLLTRANIVD

-28 SLKKT
+28 SLRKT

-60 YCFGCGEGGNVLGF
+60 YCFGCGEGGNALGF
-74 IMKFDS
+74 ITKFDS
-80 VDFPQAIEILAQEYG
+80 VDFPQAVEILAQEYG
-95 LDVPREESPAQKKNA
+95 LEVPREESPAQKKNA
-110 ARLSEIHDTLLKSTA
+110 AKLEGIHDILAKSSK

-134 KNRGAAIE
+134 SGRDAAVE
-142 YLKRRGVS
+142 YLKHRGVS

-155 DFNLGFAPEGW
+155 DFCLGFAPEGW
-166 DNLSSRYAGSPK
+166 ENLSSLCAKNPQEK
-178 GRENLLKAGLV
+178 ENLVKAGLV
-189 LDRKSKDN
+189 LNRESKDN
-197 DKTFYD
+197 GKSTYD

-216 RGRTVAFGGRV
+216 RGRTIAFGGRV

-240 TLVFQKGS
+240 TPVFQKGS
-248 ELYGLYEAKKHKA
+248 ELYGLYEAKKNRA
-261 SVEKFVIVE
+261 SVEKFLIVE

-282 IRNAVATLGTATSTH
+282 IRNAVATLGTATSAQ
-297 HLVKLFRIVPAVIF
+297 HLTKLFRLVPEVIF

-353 LVRKVGKEAF
+353 LIRKVGQQAF
-363 NELIDNAMPL
+363 NNLIDDATPL

-378 NKLSSDLDLE
+378 NKLSSELDLG

-403 LNQIPNGI
+403 LNQIPDGVFNL
-411 FSILVRKRLA
+411 LVRKRLA
-421 EILGIELDSLN
+421 EILGIELDALN
-432 LALNSSSDE
+432 TTISSSAGKFEAKHYEAVSPNSSSN
-441 SEVKRYGAALSQSS
+441 
-455 SHENGQASKAASEQR
+455 ENDQATEQR
-470 QFKAEFTSRVSA
+470 RFKAKFTSKVSA
-482 DQRIYKKPAGR
+482 E
-493 RKESL
+493 RKFHKNKIVRKRESL

-509 PTVALKA
+509 PTIALSV
-516 DGDFGVLEH
+516 DGDFELLEH
-525 SKNNE
+525 SKNDE
-530 TKVLFSLINMIKK
+530 GKVLFSLIKMIKN
-543 DPKINVSVLLG
+543 DPKISVTVLLG
-554 YCSGSEIRSN
+554 YCSGSEIKSS

-575 PREGLGPEFLE
+575 PKEGLGPEFLE
-586 IYNNILSFN
+586 IYSNILSLN
-595 KKQLEQSEI
+595 KKQVAQHEI
-604 TEKLRIRAAEL
+604 NEKLRARAAEL
-615 DQT
+615 DQI

>member
-7 QNFIDDLLSRANIVD
+7 QNFIDDLLTRANIVD

-28 SLKKT
+28 SLRKT

-60 YCFGCGEGGNVLGF
+60 YCFGCGEGGNALGF
-74 IMKFDS
+74 ITKFDS
-80 VDFPQAIEILAQEYG
+80 VDFPQAVEILAHEYG
-95 LDVPREESPAQKKNA
+95 LEVPREESPAQKKIA
-110 ARLSEIHDTLLKSTA
+110 AKLEGIHDILAKSSK

-134 KNRGAAIE
+134 SGRDAAVE
-142 YLKRRGVS
+142 YLKHRGVS

-155 DFNLGFAPEGW
+155 DFCLGFAPEGW
-166 DNLSSRYAGSPK
+166 ENLSSLCAKNPQEK
-178 GRENLLKAGLV
+178 ENLVKAGLV
-189 LDRKSKDN
+189 LNRESKDN
-197 DKTFYD
+197 EKSTYD

-216 RGRTVAFGGRV
+216 RGRTIAFGGRV

-240 TLVFQKGS
+240 TPVFQKGS
-248 ELYGLYEAKKHKA
+248 ELYGLYEAKKNRA
-261 SVEKFVIVE
+261 SVEKFLIVE

-282 IRNAVATLGTATSTH
+282 IRNAVATLGTATSAQ
-297 HLVKLFRIVPAVIF
+297 HLTKLFRLVPEVIF

-353 LVRKVGKEAF
+353 LIRKVGQQAF
-363 NELIDNAMPL
+363 NNLIDDATPL

-378 NKLSSDLDLE
+378 NKLSSELDLG

-403 LNQIPNGI
+403 LNQIPDGVFNL
-411 FSILVRKRLA
+411 LVRKRLA
-421 EILGIELDSLN
+421 EILGIELD
-432 LALNSSSDE
+432 ALNTTISSSAGKFE
-441 SEVKRYGAALSQSS
+441 AKHYEAVSPILSSN
-455 SHENGQASKAASEQR
+455 ENDQATEQR
-470 QFKAEFTSRVSA
+470 RFKAKFTSKVSA
-482 DQRIYKKPAGR
+482 E
-493 RKESL
+493 RKFHKNKIVRKRESL

-509 PTVALKA
+509 PTIALSV
-516 DGDFGVLEH
+516 DGDFELLEH
-525 SKNNE
+525 SKNDE
-530 TKVLFSLINMIKK
+530 GKVLFSLIKMIKN
-543 DPKINVSVLLG
+543 DPKISVTVLLG
-554 YCSGSEIRSN
+554 YCSGSEIKSS

-575 PREGLGPEFLE
+575 PKEGLGPEFLE
-586 IYNNILSFN
+586 IYSSILSLN
-595 KKQLEQSEI
+595 KKQVAQHEI
-604 TEKLRIRAAEL
+604 NEKLRARAAEL
-615 DQT
+615 DQI

>member
-110 ARLSEIHDTLLKSTA
+110 ARLSEIHDTLLKSNA

-166 DNLSSRYAGSPK
+166 DNLSSHYVGSPK

-197 DKTFYD
+197 DNTFYD

-261 SVEKFVIVE
+261 SIEKFVIVE

-282 IRNAVATLGTATSTH
+282 IRNTVATLGTATSAH
-297 HLVKLFRIVPAVIF
+297 HLVKLFRIVSAVIF

-353 LVRKVGKEAF
+353 LVRKIGKEAF

-421 EILGIELDSLN
+421 EILEIELDSLN

-441 SEVKRYGAALSQSS
+441 SEVKRYGVALSQSS
-455 SHENGQASKAASEQR
+455 SHENRQASKAASDQR

-482 DQRIYKKPAGR
+482 DQRIYKKPLRR

-543 DPKINVSVLLG
+543 DPKISVSVLLG
-554 YCSGSEIRSN
+554 YCSGSEIRSS

-604 TEKLRIRAAEL
+604 KEKLRIRAAEL